1 MFRFLNLSKY
11 IINKKMCTSYYY
23 TFFIFFNISAYLIL
37 PFQVTYEVSACR
49 AVFSFWVKC
58 IGILMHM
65 NMYAV
70 DAVPGMDRERDGQTD
85 RSCRRR
91 ISTLLFAQLMQLLA
105 SADVVAAHVVV
116 VIFVTLLIY
125 IYITFF
131 QLVLLHNAHQTRL
144 LQIAL
149 HFDAF

>member
-1 MFRFLNLSKY
+1 
-11 IINKKMCTSYYY
+11 
-23 TFFIFFNISAYLIL
+23 
-37 PFQVTYEVSACR
+37 
-49 AVFSFWVKC
+49 
-58 IGILMHM
+58 MHM
-65 NMYAV
+65 NMYAA
-70 DAVPGMDRERDGQTD
+70 DAVPGMDRQRDGQTD

-105 SADVVAAHVVV
+105 SADVLAVVVVV

-131 QLVLLHNAHQTRL
+131 QLVLLLLLPLHNAHQTRL

>member
-1 MFRFLNLSKY
+1 MHFILLY
-11 IINKKMCTSYYY
+11 IFY
-23 TFFIFFNISAYLIL
+23 IFQYFCLRYLIL